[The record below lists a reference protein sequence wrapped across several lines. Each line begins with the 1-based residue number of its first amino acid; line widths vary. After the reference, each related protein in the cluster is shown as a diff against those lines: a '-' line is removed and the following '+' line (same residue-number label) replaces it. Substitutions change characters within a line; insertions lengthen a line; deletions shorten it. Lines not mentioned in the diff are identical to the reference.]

1 MKKKVLPLVLTA
13 AMALC
18 AVPAMADDAVEVM
31 STTQAVTV
39 NGEKVDFEGKDVCVL
54 PYGGSVV
61 PLLQD

>member
-31 STTQAVTV
+31 STTY
-39 NGEKVDFEGKDVCVL
+39 DYF
-54 PYGGSVV
+54 
-61 PLLQD
+61 LLGTL